1 MILMKR
7 QKNIEMFFED
17 LENFFGD
24 LLICIMFLLLI
35 LLLLGGVIAVFQ
47 ELYNNANNYECIYK
61 IKE

>member
-1 MILMKR
+1 MKR

-17 LENFFGD
+17 LENFFGN
-24 LLICIMFLLLI
+24 LLIYIMFLLLI

-47 ELYNNANNYECIYK
+47 ELYNNVNNCECIYK